1 MQKTINIPKLLH
13 EVHGKK
19 APLSD
24 VLLAHSFAT
33 IITAFTLYTAL
44 PLDLGLLK
52 MIALGLLAY
61 DLSGGVLANFSK
73 GTSAHYAASAKSRRN
88 FLWLHVLQPS
98 LMIYIFQGNDLILA
112 GLGLYIVA
120 GSWLV
125 NAQSTAEGQLRLGTF
140 ISLVGISLL
149 FIPGTQLN
157 AIQQLLLVFFM
168 LKLPLAF
175 AVQWYRL
182 GEAVK
187 LSERKSP
194 ER

>member
-1 MQKTINIPKLLH
+1 MQKTINIPKILH

-19 APLSD
+19 AALSD
-24 VLLAHSFAT
+24 VLLAHTFAT
-33 IITAFTLYTAL
+33 IITAFTLYSAL

-73 GTSAHYAASAKSRRN
+73 GTSAHYAASAKARRN
-88 FLWLHVLQPS
+88 FLWLHILQPT

-112 GLGLYIVA
+112 GLCFYIVA

-125 NAQSTAEGQLRLGTF
+125 NAQATAANQLRLGAF

-149 FIPGTQLN
+149 FIPGMQLN
-157 AIQQLLLVFFM
+157 AIQQLLLGFFM